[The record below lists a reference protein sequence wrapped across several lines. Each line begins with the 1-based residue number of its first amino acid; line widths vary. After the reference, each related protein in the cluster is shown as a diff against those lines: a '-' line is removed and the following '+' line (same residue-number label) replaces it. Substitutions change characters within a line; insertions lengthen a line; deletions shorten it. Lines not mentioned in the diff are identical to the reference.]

1 MARFTVRA
9 PRWLAWQVALAAGS
23 AGADALL
30 EACLL
35 ACIEEPVTRAEL
47 QALPAAE
54 GDELLTQA
62 LALIEAERAALRLQV
77 SGRQVTGEG
86 IDLSL
91 QPWSFGERNAALR
104 EALRLVGGQ
113 VTIDLLAF
121 ERAMLLGCVPGLTPE
136 GLATWPV
143 PLGEAV
149 LGALDRLTRTDGA
162 LLQAAIAQGMPHP
175 DLSLVQ
181 LCRAFGWTPEQ
192 VERLDAGLAER
203 LLAVVGALGLP
214 SAQGVGLP
222 VAPSGFGQPP
232 TAAWPSVGVGQPTAA
247 WSQAGV
253 GQPSYTG
260 FTQPKVPWSLA
271 PAPRAAAQPHLAEGV
286 TRIVIDDA

>member
-1 MARFTVRA
+1 MARFQVRA
-9 PRWLAWQVALAAGS
+9 PRWLAWQVALAAGGE
-23 AGADALL
+23 GAAALL
-30 EACLL
+30 ESCLL
-35 ACIEEPVTRAEL
+35 ACIDGPVTRAEL
-47 QALPAAE
+47 QALPATE

-62 LALIEAERAALRLQV
+62 LALIEAERAALRLEV
-77 SGRQVTGEG
+77 TGRRVTGEG
-86 IDLSL
+86 IDLLL
-91 QPWSFGERNAALR
+91 QPWTFGERNAALR
-104 EALRLVGGQ
+104 DALRLMGGQ

-121 ERAMLLGCVPGLTPE
+121 ERATLLGCVR
-136 GLATWPV
+136 LADGRPLSPAALEEWPV

-162 LLQAAIAQGMPHP
+162 LLQAAIAQGLPHP

-192 VERLDAGLAER
+192 VERLEAPLAER

-222 VAPSGFGQPP
+222 VGAWPQQAAPSAQVWPGQPIAP
-232 TAAWPSVGVGQPTAA
+232 WPFAGSGQPTAP
-247 WSQAGV
+247 W
-253 GQPSYTG
+253 PS
-260 FTQPKVPWSLA
+260 PA
-271 PAPRAAAQPHLAEGV
+271 APRAQQPHLAEGV